1 MSRHIPIV
9 DRQPSH
15 SLLLLCFGGLLASG
29 LHRPAS
35 TAEHEAEASRSWQV
49 GAERPSG
56 PSLMPAV
63 SSGELCCATEGLD
76 KYIPEFGN
84 VLVQPAAGLV
94 WKLHWLHRIGQ
105 EVHGRAARVPLVT
118 FALSSKSEEGAD
130 APVAAKRP
138 ILLKHLLC
146 HCSGTSGKNY

>member
-1 MSRHIPIV
+1 
-9 DRQPSH
+9 
-15 SLLLLCFGGLLASG
+15 
-29 LHRPAS
+29 
-35 TAEHEAEASRSWQV
+35 
-49 GAERPSG
+49 
-56 PSLMPAV
+56 MPAV

-118 FALSSKSEEGAD
+118 SALSSKSEEGAD

-146 HCSGTSGKNY
+146 HCSGTSGKKLLSCSCCILAAHMLYTQELRMPRMWTKLLRMRVRGPISSYNKM